1 MSSRTF
7 EKKQSQAPVSSGFEF
22 IKGVGQ
28 VAGGTLLAATMLTSS
43 IVAGGLV
50 GLAISFRNLPDVR
63 QLRNFFPSETTYI
76 YDMKGKLLT
85 SLHGEANREVVV
97 KEKISPELKRAVLA
111 SEDSDFYYHHGI
123 NPKGVGRAIV
133 TNYTSGGVSQGAST
147 ITMQLVKNLFLSRRR
162 EYTRKLAEAV
172 LAIRLEQ
179 ILSKDDILEM
189 YLNQVYWGHNN
200 YGVQTAARS
209 YFNKSAS
216 QLNLAESAMMAG
228 LIQAPE
234 QYSPFI
240 SMKKAKFQQKI
251 VLGRMLTLG
260 WISQKEHDD
269 ALKQEIKLGTIKSF
283 RGSALPYITN
293 EVSRELAK
301 KFGRDALLKGG
312 MRVQT
317 TVDVNFQKMAEN
329 VVKKWHSRLLGR
341 GLYKNQIALVA
352 IDPRTHYVK
361 ALVGGVDSKKSEFN
375 RGTQAQRQ
383 PGSAFKPFVYY
394 AAFATGKYTPNS
406 IVYDTSVS
414 YRDGSGWYRP
424 RNYDNSFG
432 GAMSIRHAL
441 KLSRNIPVIKVGK
454 AIGMN
459 KVVETSR
466 TLGIMS
472 PMEPVT
478 SLPLGAIGVT
488 PLEMASAYATFANY
502 GWQSPTTVIARVTDS
517 SGNVLL
523 DNTPKPKLV
532 LDSWAAASTI
542 NIMQT
547 VISSGTGKNAA

>member
-97 KEKISPELKRAVLA
+97 KEKISPQLKRAVLA

-209 YFNKSAS
+209 FFNKSAS
-216 QLNLAESAMMAG
+216 QLTLAESAMMAG

-234 QYSPFI
+234 QYSPFV
-240 SMKKAKFQQKI
+240 SMKNAKFQQKT

-269 ALKQEIKLGTIKSF
+269 AIKEEIKLGKIRSF
-283 RGSALPYITN
+283 GGSALPYITN

-317 TVDVNFQKMAEN
+317 TVDINFQKMAES
-329 VVKKWHSRLLGR
+329 VVKRWHYRLLRR
-341 GLYKNQIALVA
+341 G
-352 IDPRTHYVK
+352 
-361 ALVGGVDSKKSEFN
+361 
-375 RGTQAQRQ
+375 
-383 PGSAFKPFVYY
+383 
-394 AAFATGKYTPNS
+394 
-406 IVYDTSVS
+406 
-414 YRDGSGWYRP
+414 
-424 RNYDNSFG
+424 
-432 GAMSIRHAL
+432 
-441 KLSRNIPVIKVGK
+441 
-454 AIGMN
+454 
-459 KVVETSR
+459 
-466 TLGIMS
+466 
-472 PMEPVT
+472 
-478 SLPLGAIGVT
+478 
-488 PLEMASAYATFANY
+488 
-502 GWQSPTTVIARVTDS
+502 
-517 SGNVLL
+517 
-523 DNTPKPKLV
+523 
-532 LDSWAAASTI
+532 
-542 NIMQT
+542 
-547 VISSGTGKNAA
+547 